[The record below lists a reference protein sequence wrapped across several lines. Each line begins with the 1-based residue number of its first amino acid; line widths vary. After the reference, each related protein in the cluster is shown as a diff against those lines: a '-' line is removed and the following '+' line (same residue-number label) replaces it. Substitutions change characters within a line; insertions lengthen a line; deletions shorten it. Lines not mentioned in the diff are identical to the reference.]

1 MSRIPQLESLLKD
14 SPDDPFLNHA
24 MALEYVKLGD
34 DQKARSLFEG
44 ILSSRPGYVGSYY
57 HLAKL
62 YERME
67 ETELAVK
74 TYERGIVEAH
84 SAGDSL
90 SEREMRAALEELIF

>member
-1 MSRIPQLESLLKD
+1 MSRIPQLEALLKD

-44 ILSSRPGYVGSYY
+44 VLSSNPGYVGSYY
-57 HLAKL
+57 HLGKL
-62 YERME
+62 YERIE

-74 TYERGIVEAH
+74 TYEKGIGEAR

-90 SEREMRAALEELIF
+90 SEREMKAALEELIF